1 MEDLGV
7 SLGVSRGL
15 RTGLSLVR
23 GGHTSGCEASE
34 AQDDVKLH
42 CEVRG
47 KEAGN
52 CENFKER

>member
-7 SLGVSRGL
+7 GLGVSLG
-15 RTGLSLVR
+15 TCLSLDR
-23 GGHTSGCEASE
+23 GGHTSGREASE
-34 AQDDVKLH
+34 AQEDVKLH

-52 CENFKER
+52 

>member
-7 SLGVSRGL
+7 SLGVSLG
-15 RTGLSLVR
+15 TGLSLDR
-23 GGHTSGCEASE
+23 GGHTSGREASE
-34 AQDDVKLH
+34 AQEDVKLH